1 MYWTIYGFAEKI
13 VSLFRSGPIVQF
25 RCIPTAVFAGRSQ
38 QIPIEAIIFRPERSG
53 SQAQSAP
60 LQPTVTC
67 EGEQLLD
74 VKLSVEKNHPRT
86 FSAQLDPAKFKAGS
100 YDLLLHLHPKGD
112 SVAMTKLHV
121 FDASDVR
128 QPFTLS

>member
-38 QIPIEAIIFRPERSG
+38 QIRIEAIIFRPERSG

-67 EGEQLLD
+67 E
-74 VKLSVEKNHPRT
+74 
-86 FSAQLDPAKFKAGS
+86 GS